1 MVLRRSSGGNLRLS
15 ARNGFDWLDETLVQ
29 VESNMEELEPVTAI
43 DAVTQELDIPVLSST
58 VAED

>member
-1 MVLRRSSGGNLRLS
+1 
-15 ARNGFDWLDETLVQ
+15 
-29 VESNMEELEPVTAI
+29 MEELEPVTAI